1 MYYPSNKILSNAEL
15 KIVLLYL
22 LYKTF
27 LQDHYIRIISQRQVD
42 HLKKIVMSLAITL
55 INGCGESK
63 KVNKLSKS
71 IGNLQ
76 TISPVLKATIRDSI
90 QKINFFL
97 SIPILFQDWKIVALE
112 SPKTK

>member
-22 LYKTF
+22 LCKTF
-27 LQDHYIRIISQRQVD
+27 LQEHYIRIISQQQVD
-42 HLKKIVMSLAITL
+42 HLKKIAITL

-63 KVNKLSKS
+63 KVHKLSNS

-97 SIPILFQDWKIVALE
+97 SIPILFQDWKIVALG